1 MKKTLV
7 ILPVVL
13 LVLTLICCELN
24 PLNKHTQYFYSLTGK
39 WEEESWK
46 TIQYRRDGHTI
57 IMSRGLGGQVLD
69 EAQATAL
76 LPKTEFTLSLDGVSL
91 NPITGKSVDKL
102 TNGYH
107 VVQSFSLGVM
117 SRGSHTLIGFTD
129 LKQEGSSRTNRVNLT
144 VK

>member
-1 MKKTLV
+1 
-7 ILPVVL
+7 
-13 LVLTLICCELN
+13 
-24 PLNKHTQYFYSLTGK
+24 HTQYFYSLTGE

-57 IMSRGLGGQVLD
+57 IMSRGMGVEVLN

-76 LPKTEFTLSLDGVSL
+76 LPETEFTLSLDGVSL
-91 NPITGKSVDKL
+91 MLTTGKSVDKL
-102 TNGYH
+102 ANGYH

-129 LKQEGSSRTNRVNLT
+129 LKQEGISRTNRVNLT